1 LFQIVSGVLKASYD
15 CNIFT
20 CALSLPISCQLR
32 THSLSLHLADK
43 FPVTLALRELHQETH
58 VISIKEA
65 WKWTVAPLIA
75 RAVNKE
81 LDSGTKS
88 DFFIGVN
95 MIYPGD
101 EDECSCL

>member
-1 LFQIVSGVLKASYD
+1 
-15 CNIFT
+15 
-20 CALSLPISCQLR
+20 
-32 THSLSLHLADK
+32 
-43 FPVTLALRELHQETH
+43 